1 MNILKRI
8 LFFFFEDEIETFRSF
23 QKTSLLNK
31 IKILFVLFL
40 ILFIFVVLGISYLL
54 NHIPIINWIFDYKLM
69 LRLMNIIEKLLEQID
84 CIIDKNIEYE

>member
-1 MNILKRI
+1 MSILKRI
-8 LFFFFEDEIETFRSF
+8 LFFLFEDEIETFRSF

-31 IKILFVLFL
+31 IKILFILFL
-40 ILFIFVVLGISYLL
+40 ILFIFVVFGISYLL
-54 NHIPIINWIFDYKLM
+54 NHIPIINWIFDCKLM